1 MEGFCSLL
9 LVFVYFPFKPGP
21 ICSNVGERYPTDT
34 AIVSRNTY
42 PVDSAIQLLNNLSL
56 MFRPANECLT
66 GFFSAFSFIPDVSY
80 HHGILDR
87 SCPPTSQNFNSCF
100 MVSSGKSGPG
110 KGTKPTRKERTS
122 LYELSRWVPVVKDI
136 MEVCAATISQK

>member
-21 ICSNVGERYPTDT
+21 ICSNVGERYPTD
-34 AIVSRNTY
+34 
-42 PVDSAIQLLNNLSL
+42 SAIQLLNNLGL

-66 GFFSAFSFIPDVSY
+66 GLFSAFSFIPDVSY

-110 KGTKPTRKERTS
+110 KGTKPNRKERTS

-136 MEVCAATISQK
+136 MEVCAATISQQ